1 MNVFQQHLSA
11 SFNVFHRNTHQSCL
25 CLLGPARPY
34 EFLVP
39 VATPVF
45 RRPGLGNV
53 VPTSVARPG
62 LPRPLALVRPSHARS
77 LPQWLWDQRRNPS
90 SRSPCRRNPRR
101 HSPCRCNP
109 NTARRGARSIP
120 RSIGFLIAA
129 DATCGFFFRCC
140 CELMYELAMDFHAWI
155 FPQVQWICVWIYV
168 WICDG
173 FWMDFSVWV
182 LWICNG
188 FLMDFSAC
196 VLWICNGFLMDF
208 SACVLPQFYWCLGPA
223 KNPRRHCAK
232 KSTKNPRL
240 IHATSGGPKQKNPLK
255 IHA

>member
-11 SFNVFHRNTHQSCL
+11 SFNVFHRNTHQS
-25 CLLGPARPY
+25 PKKP
-34 EFLVP
+34 
-39 VATPVF
+39 
-45 RRPGLGNV
+45 
-53 VPTSVARPG
+53 
-62 LPRPLALVRPSHARS
+62 LVRPSQPRS

-90 SRSPCRRNPRR
+90 SGSPCRRNPRR

-168 WICDG
+168 
-173 FWMDFSVWV
+173 
-182 LWICNG
+182 
-188 FLMDFSAC
+188 
-196 VLWICNGFLMDF
+196 
-208 SACVLPQFYWCLGPA
+208 A

-240 IHATSGGPKQKNPLK
+240 IHATSGGPKQK
-255 IHA
+255 IH